1 MGVPYEF
8 IKEFNG
14 YLVNNKKKKE
24 KILIKFYAR
33 NLKFKYN
40 VYISKKLDKAL
51 LSKKILDRKK
61 IQGINF
67 DLLKLK
73 PTFSILKDD
82 LRTDGRFFVK
92 KNL

>member
-1 MGVPYEF
+1 M
-8 IKEFNG
+8 K
-14 YLVNNKKKKE
+14 
-24 KILIKFYAR
+24 KILILIIASIFTSCNNSNQITITK
-33 NLKFKYN
+33 LKGSPSYEN
-40 VYISKKLDKAL
+40 SKL
-51 LSKKILDRKK
+51 K

-82 LRTDGRFFVK
+82 LRTYGRFFVK